1 MKSYIPKMLF
11 IIFGALILSG
21 CSKGFL
27 DKYPLDQVTN
37 ATYWKTEA
45 QLKAA
50 TLICYDGT
58 LIKDIINLGE
68 GCAETAYWGAVSGG
82 LNLVSG
88 GKQGT
93 DGFPI
98 TTWWNPPYSNIYN
111 CNEFLDNYNRAE
123 VAQSVK
129 DKYAAEIKVLRAF
142 NYFLLTS
149 LFGDVP
155 LVTKVLTTSDSALYG
170 KRTSKSEVVDYIL
183 NDLDWAASKLPSDR
197 PTGSDVGRATKWWA
211 IALKARIA
219 LQNQR
224 WQVAADAA
232 YQVMQSGQFA
242 LFQDYKGLFRIAN
255 DPSTNTANKESII
268 YELYAYNIR
277 MHNLSGEVD
286 KPDDYLRWNPSKMLV
301 DDYLCNDGKPAVK
314 GYAYSS
320 STIVQLSP
328 LYDTTEPNYA
338 NYWVNRDPRMAMTVL
353 KPGDTWTGG
362 NDGRAGSSITSYAT
376 FLLPR
381 FAVFKNNNRYG
392 SNTNTGF
399 YFTKYCD
406 PSVANITNGDF
417 KDIEVLRYAE
427 VLLIYAEAK
436 FKLGQLTQA
445 VVDAT
450 VNQLRNRVGMHNMVL
465 TELATWGL
473 DVEKELHRERHIELA
488 FEGMRLFD
496 IYRWREG
503 ARMGK
508 PVTGIRASICISQLG
523 ANPFASNG
531 VDAHGDIIYEK
542 STAEGGGRNFD
553 SSKMYLWPVPTS
565 EITKNPNLV
574 QNSGWK

>member
-1 MKSYIPKMLF
+1 MKL
-11 IIFGALILSG
+11 IIFNLVIIISLGAIISG
-21 CSKGFL
+21 CNKSFL
-27 DKYPLDQVTN
+27 DKYPLDEVTN

-50 TLICYDGT
+50 TLTCYDGT
-58 LIKDIINLGE
+58 LVKDLINLGE
-68 GCAETAYWGAVSGG
+68 GCAETAYWGAVAGG
-82 LNLVSG
+82 LNKVSG
-88 GKQGT
+88 GQQGI

-98 TTWWNPPYSNIYN
+98 STWWNTPYTNIYN
-111 CNEFLDNYNRAE
+111 CNEFLDNYNQAE
-123 VAQSVK
+123 VTQSIK
-129 DKYAAEIKVLRAF
+129 DKYAGEIKVLRAY

-149 LFGDVP
+149 LYGDCP

-170 KRTSKSEVVDYIL
+170 KRTPKSEVVDYIL

-197 PTGSDVGRATKWWA
+197 PTGTEIGRATKWWA

-232 YQVMQSGQFA
+232 YEVMQSGQFA
-242 LFQDYKGLFRIAN
+242 LYSDYKGLFRIAN

-268 YELYAYNIR
+268 YGIYAYNIR
-277 MHNLSGEVD
+277 THNLSGEVC
-286 KPDDYLRWNPSKMLV
+286 KPDDYLRWNPSKMLI
-301 DDYLCNDGKPAVK
+301 DDYLCTDGKPAVK
-314 GYAYSS
+314 GVAYSS
-320 STIVQLSP
+320 STTVRLSS

-353 KPGDTWTGG
+353 KPGDSWTGG
-362 NDGRAGSSITSYAT
+362 NDGRSGSTTTQYTT

-381 FAVFKNNNRYG
+381 FAALKNNNRYG
-392 SNTNTGF
+392 SNTRTGF

-406 PSVANITNGDF
+406 PSVATIVNGDY
-417 KDIEVLRYAE
+417 KDMEVLRYAE

-450 VNQLRNRVGMHNMVL
+450 VNQLRNRVGMHNMIL
-465 TELATWGL
+465 TELSTWGL
-473 DVEKELHRERHIELA
+473 DVEKELHRERHVELA

-503 ARMGK
+503 ARMGR
-508 PVTGIRASICISQLG
+508 PVVGIRASICISQLG
-523 ANPFASNG
+523 SNPYASNG

-553 SSKMYLWPVPTS
+553 STKMYLWPVPTS
-565 EITKNPNLV
+565 EITKNSNLV
-574 QNSGWK
+574 QNPGW